1 MRGTIAHRGC
11 FKQPHHLCCGT
22 GKHNAARSCSNTFER
37 ASGRSFTIEHIAE
50 AALLAK
56 LRGATNPLEETFAVF
71 MLDYA
76 NGCVMDMQETIAILP
91 RRLASLE

>member
-1 MRGTIAHRGC
+1 VDA
-11 FKQPHHLCCGT
+11 L
-22 GKHNAARSCSNTFER
+22 SNRIIFVAGPANITPLEAVRTFER

-56 LRGATNPLEETFAVF
+56 LRGATNPLEETFAAF

-76 NGCVMDMQETIAILP
+76 NGCAMDIQETIAILP